1 MKELIENIND
11 KSEKMNEMKNKAN
24 EIELTNN
31 ELINKNKNLEIKNKE
46 YKDINKELKVKLEE
60 SQNEVNVLK
69 TKKKELE
76 LLFNEKKI
84 FLKNK
89 INELNNTNENIIKK
103 SNENINSICDW
114 TEKYLYKKEQN
125 IKLHENNISNI
136 SFKLFNEKNKKE
148 ENIII
153 NFEKLMKELERI
165 RIKIIEDINIEKGR
179 RQKEKEENEFNNN
192 NYIKQYNDLKNE
204 INKLY
209 NKILEEIKKNKIFD
223 YKEEKNKE
231 SNINDIEKIINE
243 CIKYMNEF
251 AKDKQ
256 NKENINIMKKI
267 LKKKI
272 KNLETNIDLKQMEIN
287 SLQEIIERREN
298 INTNNSQNIDDF
310 LNSTDNSLNSQLIS
324 QINYNITK

>member
-1 MKELIENIND
+1 M
-11 KSEKMNEMKNKAN
+11 
-24 EIELTNN
+24 
-31 ELINKNKNLEIKNKE
+31 
-46 YKDINKELKVKLEE
+46 
-60 SQNEVNVLK
+60 
-69 TKKKELE
+69 
-76 LLFNEKKI
+76 
-84 FLKNK
+84 KNK

-125 IKLHENNISNI
+125 IKLNENNISNI

-256 NKENINIMKKI
+256 NKENINIMNKI